1 LTQSIEWWSIGV
13 GIMAL
18 LFGIGVLVLCLAG
31 AGLLTRI
38 GKTLDEV
45 DRQIPALSTPIA
57 ATLAHVGGIADTADT
72 TIARLGVAIGQLE
85 YVAAA
90 ATRTSNSIGTTLA
103 NLAANFKKSKPDPIP
118 GGEPIPTRTNGIL

>member
-1 LTQSIEWWSIGV
+1 MTQSIEWWSIGV
-13 GIMAL
+13 GIMTL
-18 LFGIGVLVLCLAG
+18 LFGIGVLVVCLSA
-31 AGLLTRI
+31 AGLLARI

-72 TIARLGVAIGQLE
+72 TIARLGLAIGQLE

-90 ATRTSNSIGTTLA
+90 ATRTSNSIGATLA
-103 NLAANFKKSKPDPIP
+103 NLAANFKKPKGDAIAAS
-118 GGEPIPTRTNGIL
+118 EPVASRSNGIL